1 MKVDISSINLYP
13 KDTNGFYYKRKYYSN
28 IKDKM
33 NQAKEYM
40 ASSFKKINNDEA
52 KYIFFWG
59 LDTLFEDDKKRIEEA
74 KSKKE
79 AVK

>member
-1 MKVDISSINLYP
+1 
-13 KDTNGFYYKRKYYSN
+13 
-28 IKDKM
+28 M

-40 ASSFKKINNDEA
+40 ASNFKKINNDEA

>member
-1 MKVDISSINLYP
+1 
-13 KDTNGFYYKRKYYSN
+13 
-28 IKDKM
+28 M